1 MSYLFLA
8 LLVGFGYVL
17 FRMRQEEMRLRRSCA
32 GRAERAFDLG
42 LDAAREL
49 ASWPAGAR
57 AVYDPEAEA
66 YRIVGRDVSTTDV
79 RVLDS

>member
-1 MSYLFLA
+1 MAYLFLA
-8 LLVGFGYVL
+8 LLAGFGYVV
-17 FRMRQEEMRLRRSCA
+17 FRMKQEESRLRRSCQR
-32 GRAERAFDLG
+32 RAERAFDLG

-66 YRIVGRDVSTTDV
+66 YRVVGRDVSTTDV
-79 RVLDS
+79 RVLEP